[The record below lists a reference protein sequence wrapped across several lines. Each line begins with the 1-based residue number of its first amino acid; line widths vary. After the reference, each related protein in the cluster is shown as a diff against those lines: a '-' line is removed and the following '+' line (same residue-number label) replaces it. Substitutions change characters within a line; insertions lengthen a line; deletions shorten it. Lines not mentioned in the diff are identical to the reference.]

1 MSNKS
6 AIGDLAGILGGAPLA
21 APVPPVKPQQR
32 GADQETGKPEKR
44 PSPVP
49 EPRLLEDEPERSDRV
64 TALLPISLLSQLE
77 TRVAALRRKKK
88 VSMSGYIEA
97 AVRELLDRGEHDL
110 EVLEKH
116 RITARRTMP
125 RQR

>member
-1 MSNKS
+1 VSSKS
-6 AIGDLAGILGGAPLA
+6 AIGDLAGILGGPPTASMPQ
-21 APVPPVKPQQR
+21 PVKTQQPAGNAEVR
-32 GADQETGKPEKR
+32 TPSAREEEPCLQEDDLEK
-44 PSPVP
+44 
-49 EPRLLEDEPERSDRV
+49 SDRV

-97 AVRELLDRGEHDL
+97 AVRELLDRGEQDL
-110 EVLEKH
+110 EILEKH
-116 RITARRTMP
+116 RISARRTMP